1 MSEILGY
8 DIDGRPLRAG
18 DRVKLVGDD
27 IKPQFV
33 GDEHTIVGPLEAVI
47 RIPWEELLGDNEP
60 RVRLDDGG
68 FTTCASC
75 RRLDD
80 RTDHQPSQESFEA
93 LMNRLKSGDIVQRP
107 EGVVA

>member
-27 IKPQFV
+27 IKPRFV
-33 GDEHTIVGPLEAVI
+33 GDEHTIVGPLEASE
-47 RIPWEELLGDNEP
+47 RALCGELLGDSGP
-60 RVRLDDGG
+60 HVRLDDGG
-68 FTTCASC
+68 FVLCVSC

-80 RTDHQPSQESFEA
+80 RTDHQLSGESFEA

>member
-8 DIDGRPLRAG
+8 DIDGKPLRAG
-18 DRVKLVGDD
+18 DRVLLLIPRPKFLRLKGRTGIVEGPSLAWWESDDTPEVHVSFPGD
-27 IKPQFV
+27 V
-33 GDEHTIVGPLEAVI
+33 EGDARCKCL
-47 RIPWEELLGDNEP
+47 
-60 RVRLDDGG
+60 
-68 FTTCASC
+68 

-80 RTDHQPSQESFEA
+80 RTDHQLSGESFEA